1 MTRLRIVDDA
11 NLCYP
16 FCNRQ
21 LEVEQLSHGARRSGV
36 ACELSRR
43 LEGRVQET
51 NERACAR
58 LVPATAVRVP
68 LQAPLTRLARSIRA
82 RACARMASV
91 DALRGSAAAGTA
103 RPRSKAAV
111 LRSAAA
117 PRRVAPPLKCAF
129 RPDAFSQPPPEAAAA
144 HSCPYAEL
152 GAARPLRFLAST
164 LSGARRT
171 RLRLETQG
179 ELA

>member
-1 MTRLRIVDDA
+1 
-11 NLCYP
+11 
-16 FCNRQ
+16 
-21 LEVEQLSHGARRSGV
+21 
-36 ACELSRR
+36 
-43 LEGRVQET
+43 
-51 NERACAR
+51 
-58 LVPATAVRVP
+58 
-68 LQAPLTRLARSIRA
+68 
-82 RACARMASV
+82 MASV

-103 RPRSKAAV
+103 RPRSNKPAV

-152 GAARPLRFLAST
+152 GAARPLRFLALT
-164 LSGARRT
+164 LSGGRRT
-171 RLRLETQG
+171 RLRPETQS